1 MNRITPDLVLNAY
14 AQGVFPMAESAE
26 SSEIYWVEPEMRGII
41 PLNDFHLPRKLAKKI
56 RQHPFDIRIDTAF
69 AQVIAGCAASDANNS
84 RKETWI
90 NEEIISL
97 HSELFDKGF
106 VHTIECWQGEKIVGG
121 LYGVSI
127 AGAFCGESMFH
138 TATDASKIALCYL
151 VARLKK
157 GGYHILDTQFITSH
171 LAQFGA
177 VEIPRQDY
185 KEQLEQA
192 MMMDGN
198 FYSLPVDSMPE
209 TILQSLTQT
218 S

>member
-1 MNRITPDLVLNAY
+1 MNKITPELVLNAY
-14 AQGVFPMAESAE
+14 AQGVFPMAESAD
-26 SSEIYWVEPEMRGII
+26 SSEVYWVDPEMRGII
-41 PLNDFHLPRKLAKKI
+41 PLDEFHLPRKLAKKI

-69 AQVIAGCAASDANNS
+69 PEVIAGCAASDAHNG

-97 HSELFDKGF
+97 YSDLFDKGF
-106 VHTIECWQGEKIVGG
+106 VHTIECWQGDKIVGG
-121 LYGVSI
+121 LYGISL
-127 AGAFCGESMFH
+127 AGIFCGESMFH

-177 VEIPRQDY
+177 MEIPRQEY
-185 KEQLEQA
+185 KKRLEKA
-192 MMMDGN
+192 MLTVGN
-198 FYSLPVDSMPE
+198 FYSLPDDSMPE

>member
-1 MNRITPDLVLNAY
+1 MNKITPELVLNAY
-14 AQGVFPMAESAE
+14 AQGVFPMAESAV
-26 SSEIYWVEPEMRGII
+26 SSEVYWVDPKMRGII
-41 PLNDFHLPRKLAKKI
+41 PLNEFHLSRKLAKRI
-56 RQHPFDIRIDTAF
+56 RQQPFDIKIDTAF
-69 AQVIAGCAASDANNS
+69 TQVIAGCAASETSGN

-97 HSELFDKGF
+97 YSDLFDKGF
-106 VHTIECWQGEKIVGG
+106 VHTIECWQGNKIVGG

-138 TATDASKIALCYL
+138 RATDASKIALCYL

-177 VEIPRQDY
+177 IEIPRQDY
-185 KEQLEQA
+185 KKRLKQA

-198 FYSLPVDSMPE
+198 FYSLPDDSMPE